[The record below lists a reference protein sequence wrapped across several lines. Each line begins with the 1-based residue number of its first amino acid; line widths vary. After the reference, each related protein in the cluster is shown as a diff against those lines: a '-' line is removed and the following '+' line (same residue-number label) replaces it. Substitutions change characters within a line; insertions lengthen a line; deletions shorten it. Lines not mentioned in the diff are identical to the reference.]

1 MTDYSNSYMPQ
12 THHVYQNANIL
23 DTQPLNNPY
32 QTHQQSCSSSS
43 QNNSSQLLQQQQQSS
58 QMYNLNPGFVHQQG
72 NNNQLAPQPYRST
85 GYEPGWRNFD
95 TLPSQMSISTNV
107 GANNS
112 FMNSF
117 ETGFNYKIY
126 SPSLEETE
134 QINLLSSSG
143 SQRSGSSSL
152 STTANSSSMSDKRKQ
167 RRIRTTFSSL
177 QLKELEKGKFPTIF
191 LGDSIN
197 I

>member
-1 MTDYSNSYMPQ
+1 MTDYSNTYMPQ

-23 DTQPLNNPY
+23 DTQSLNSPY
-32 QTHQQSCSSSS
+32 QTQLQPCSLSS
-43 QNNSSQLLQQQQQSS
+43 QNNSSELLQHQQQQQSS
-58 QMYNLNPGFVHQQG
+58 QMYNLNQGFIHQQG
-72 NNNQLAPQPYRST
+72 NTNQLAPQPYRST
-85 GYEPGWRNFD
+85 GYEPGWRSFD

-117 ETGFNYKIY
+117 ETSFNYKIY

-177 QLKELEKGKFPTIF
+177 QLKELEKGKFATIF
-191 LGDSIN
+191 
-197 I
+197 